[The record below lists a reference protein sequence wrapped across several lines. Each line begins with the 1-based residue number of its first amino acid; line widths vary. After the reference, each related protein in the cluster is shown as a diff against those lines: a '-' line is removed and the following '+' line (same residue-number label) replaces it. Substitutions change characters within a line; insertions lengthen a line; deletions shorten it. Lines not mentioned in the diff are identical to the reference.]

1 LANAPHQQGE
11 RGPALG
17 CFREAETMQAE
28 HQPQYPQI
36 YSLPGYRYCDLL
48 LAGPERTAWRA
59 LWERKALPET
69 KTVESDLNGRL
80 AGIEPEAAVAVCLRY
95 FDAL

>member
-1 LANAPHQQGE
+1 MQGGVFIE
-11 RGPALG
+11 
-17 CFREAETMQAE
+17 
-28 HQPQYPQI
+28 I
-36 YSLPGYRYCDLL
+36 N
-48 LAGPERTAWRA
+48 

-69 KTVESDLNGRL
+69 KTVESDLSGRL